1 VIRKDNDIFGNVVN
15 VASRMQSAATPGDV
29 LLTEATWEEIRDFV
43 RCTKLGGINVKGI
56 KEAITAYVAEEVTV
70 DLAKLQEAGGGAEK
84 GILRDASL
92 EKLKET
98 IFVPNFQAPA
108 DKGEVAALL
117 KTTFGE
123 ISRAIED
130 IASDSHEEYV
140 FKKYLQEKWDQIIS
154 RL

>member
-1 VIRKDNDIFGNVVN
+1 VN

-70 DLAKLQEAGGGAEK
+70 DLAKLQEHSGAAEK
-84 GILRDASL
+84 GALRDSSL
-92 EKLKET
+92 ERLKET
-98 IFVPNFQAPA
+98 IFVPKFQAPPE
-108 DKGEVAALL
+108 KGEVAALL
-117 KTTFGE
+117 KATFGE

-140 FKKYLQEKWDQIIS
+140 FKKYLQEKWDAIMEK
-154 RL
+154 L

>member
-1 VIRKDNDIFGNVVN
+1 
-15 VASRMQSAATPGDV
+15 
-29 LLTEATWEEIRDFV
+29 V

-70 DLAKLQEAGGGAEK
+70 DLAKLQQAGGGEK
-84 GILRDASL
+84 GTLRDSSL

-98 IFVPNFQAPA
+98 IFVPSFQAPP

-117 KTTFGE
+117 KATFGE

-140 FKKYLQEKWDQIIS
+140 FKRYLQEKWNQIIEK
-154 RL
+154 L